1 MAILLSA
8 SVMAE
13 DKVLFIGNS
22 FTIGGTA
29 SVPTI
34 FDCLAQAG
42 GRGDPSTIMRAVNG
56 SDFQFHSEDS
66 TTQAVIDSQEWKYV
80 VLQNFSTEPTHLVD
94 GSHSI
99 ADHLRY
105 GTTLYEEVLTRS
117 PHAQV
122 ILFETW
128 SRAAAYPLI
137 SGTSGPSSFAST
149 GEMQRELRTNYWK
162 LADTLNANHSGN
174 LPVHVAPVGDAW
186 ENAGAL
192 LPESD
197 PGFVNLFGADN
208 YHGNDNGYYLA
219 AAVIYSD
226 IYGENPHGLSSSP
239 QVSALH
245 LNLTVDATVLEDF
258 AWNTV
263 NAGRSVPEPSI
274 TALVAAGCMVT
285 FCGRKI
291 QAWRG

>member
-34 FDCLAQAG
+34 FDSLVQAG
-42 GRGDPSTIMRAVNG
+42 GRADPTVAMRAVPG
-56 SDFQFHSEDS
+56 TDFQFHSGS
-66 TTQAVIDSQEWKYV
+66 ATTQTAIDSAEWNYV

-99 ADHLRY
+99 ADHLKY
-105 GTTLYEEVLTRS
+105 GTDLYEKVIGSS
-117 PHAQV
+117 PHAEV
-122 ILFETW
+122 FLFETW
-128 SRAAAYPLI
+128 SRAAAHPLI

-149 GEMQRELRTNYWK
+149 KEMQSELRINYRN
-162 LADTLNANHSGN
+162 LAEVLNSDHPDTT
-174 LPVHVAPVGDAW
+174 PVQVAPVGDAW

-192 LPESD
+192 LPQSD
-197 PGFVNLFGADN
+197 PQFVNLFGSDN

-245 LNLTVDATVLEDF
+245 LNLTVDATVLEDV

-263 NAGRSVPEPSI
+263 NAGRAVPEPS
-274 TALVAAGCMVT
+274 TAALLAAGCMVT
-285 FCGRKI
+285 ICGRKI
-291 QAWRG
+291 QVLRG